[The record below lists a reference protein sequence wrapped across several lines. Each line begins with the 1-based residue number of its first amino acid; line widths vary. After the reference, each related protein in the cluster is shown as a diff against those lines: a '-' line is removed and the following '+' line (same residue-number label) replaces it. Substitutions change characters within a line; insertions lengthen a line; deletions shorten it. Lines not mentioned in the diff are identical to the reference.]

1 MTLPH
6 PSSTHDFL
14 ADALAAARAGQRAEA
29 RSLLWKAL
37 RTDPRRSAGWLL
49 LASVVDTLEDVQTCL
64 HQVLYLEPG
73 NTLARGWLDRVESWP
88 DPSTAPPP
96 PAWPEPASPAAAAPP
111 PPAATVAMRIEP
123 RRAQLLT
130 LPERQTEPSPQP
142 NPVPTAAV
150 ASPAVSP
157 PAATATNQ
165 PTPSAPAAKPRPRI
179 LVVDDSATVRR
190 IVAIALERLGCEV
203 ATAEN
208 GLEALARISQE
219 EFHLLLLDIGL
230 PNLDGY
236 QVAKVLRSTA
246 KGRELPIVMLSGR
259 DGIFDKVRGRLAGAA
274 EYLTKPVDA
283 STLRAAL
290 SRHLTV
296 SLPELP

>member
-6 PSSTHDFL
+6 PSSTDDYL
-14 ADALAAARAGQRAEA
+14 AEALAAARAGQRAEA

-37 RTDPRRSAGWLL
+37 RIDPRRSAGWLL

-96 PAWPEPASPAAAAPP
+96 PAWPEPATP
-111 PPAATVAMRIEP
+111 PPAAPSPAATIAMKVEP

-130 LPERQTEPSPQP
+130 LPEREATPPAP
-142 NPVPTAAV
+142 
-150 ASPAVSP
+150 ASPAAPTQLAAPPASLTAPSP
-157 PAATATNQ
+157 PAAAQ
-165 PTPSAPAAKPRPRI
+165 PGAPAAKPRPRI